1 MKFLFLI
8 LVQCVIFE
16 IIVVLEID
24 QDTSP
29 AELPIVGDPDSQI
42 QLDAVFPQN
51 RQLFRLDG
59 KRLRLLQP
67 IDRDSGNVSHVVF
80 QVHIIKYSIGAMRC

>member
-1 MKFLFLI
+1 M
-8 LVQCVIFE
+8 
-16 IIVVLEID
+16 LEID
-24 QDTSP
+24 QETSP

-51 RQLFRLDG
+51 RQLFKLDG

-80 QVHIIKYSIGAMRC
+80 QVHIFFAIDPHLREMLARDVAKLTCVI

>member
-1 MKFLFLI
+1 M
-8 LVQCVIFE
+8 
-16 IIVVLEID
+16 
-24 QDTSP
+24 TSP
-29 AELPIVGDPDSQI
+29 AELPIVGDPESQI

-67 IDRDSGNVSHVVF
+67 IDRDSANVSHVVF
-80 QVHIIKYSIGAMRC
+80 QVGLYIFYLQLELFSCQSLSQHI